1 MAQEILLT
9 REGYERKKAELEKHE
24 KVLYQEIPHKL
35 RLAKEHG
42 GDLRE
47 NKEYVYLKEEQEYAD
62 QEVRRLRELLE
73 NARIIAEDELSTD
86 EVRIGTVVHLEDM
99 GKKELTTYKLVSS
112 AEVDLL
118 RNQIG
123 VDSPVGAALMGQ
135 GKGQTIVV
143 QAPAGRLRYR
153 ILGIERG

>member
-9 REGYERKKAELEKHE
+9 REGYERKKAELEKQE
-24 KVLYQEIPHKL
+24 KILYQEIPEKL

-47 NKEYVYLKEEQEYAD
+47 NKEYVYLKEEQEFVE

-73 NARIIAEDELSTD
+73 NARIISEEEMSSD
-86 EVRIGTVVHLEDM
+86 EVGIGTIVHLEDM
-99 GKKELTTYKLVSS
+99 GTKELATYKLVSS

-118 RNQIG
+118 NNQIG
-123 VDSPVGAALMGQ
+123 VDSPVGGALMGQ

-153 ILGIERG
+153 VLGIERG

>member
-9 REGYERKKAELEKHE
+9 REGYERKKGELEKQE
-24 KVLYQEIPHKL
+24 RILYQEIPEKL

-47 NKEYVYLKEEQEYAD
+47 NKEYVYLKEEQEFVEH
-62 QEVRRLRELLE
+62 EVRRLRELLE
-73 NARIIAEDELSTD
+73 NARIISDEDIRSD
-86 EVRIGTVVHLEDM
+86 EVGIGTTVLLEDVAT
-99 GKKELTTYKLVSS
+99 KELTPYKLVSS

-118 RNQIG
+118 NNQIG
-123 VDSPVGAALMGQ
+123 VDSPVGAALMGLS
-135 GKGQTIVV
+135 KGQSIVV

-153 ILGIERG
+153 ILGIERS

>member
-9 REGYERKKAELEKHE
+9 REGYERKKGELEKQE
-24 KVLYQEIPHKL
+24 RILYQEIPEKL

-47 NKEYVYLKEEQEYAD
+47 NKEYVYLKEEQEFVE

-73 NARIIAEDELSTD
+73 NARIISDEDIRSD
-86 EVRIGTVVHLEDM
+86 EVGIGTTVLLEDVAT
-99 GKKELTTYKLVSS
+99 KELTPYKLVSS

-118 RNQIG
+118 NNQIG
-123 VDSPVGAALMGQ
+123 VDSPVGAALMGLS
-135 GKGQTIVV
+135 KGQSIVV

-153 ILGIERG
+153 ILGIERS

>member
-9 REGYERKKAELEKHE
+9 REGYERKKGELEKQE
-24 KVLYQEIPHKL
+24 RILYQEIPEKL

-47 NKEYVYLKEEQEYAD
+47 NKEYVYLKEEQEFVE

-73 NARIIAEDELSTD
+73 NARIISDEDIRSD
-86 EVRIGTVVHLEDM
+86 EVGIGTTVLLEDVAT
-99 GKKELTTYKLVSS
+99 KELTPYKLVSS

-118 RNQIG
+118 NNQIG
-123 VDSPVGAALMGQ
+123 VDSPVGAALMGLA
-135 GKGQTIVV
+135 KGQSIVV

-153 ILGIERG
+153 ILGIERS

>member
-9 REGYERKKAELEKHE
+9 REGYERKKAELERQE
-24 KVLYQEIPHKL
+24 KILYQEIPQKL

-47 NKEYVYLKEEQEYAD
+47 NKEYVYLKEEQEFVE

-73 NARIIAEDELSTD
+73 NARIIAEEEMSSDEIG
-86 EVRIGTVVHLEDM
+86 IGTIVHLEEI
-99 GKKELTTYKLVSS
+99 GTKELSTYKLVSS
-112 AEVDLL
+112 AEVDLVQ
-118 RNQIG
+118 NQIG

-135 GKGQTIVV
+135 AKGRTIVV

>member
-1 MAQEILLT
+1 VAQEILLT
-9 REGYERKKAELEKHE
+9 REGYERKKAELDRQEKI
-24 KVLYQEIPHKL
+24 LYQEIPEKL

-47 NKEYVYLKEEQEYAD
+47 NKEYVYLKEEQEFVE
-62 QEVRRLRELLE
+62 QEVRRLREMLE
-73 NARIIAEDELSTD
+73 NARIISETEISSD
-86 EVRIGTVVHLEDM
+86 EVGIGINVHLEDV
-99 GKKELTTYKLVSS
+99 GTKELSTYKLVSS

-143 QAPAGRLRYR
+143 QAPEGKLRYR
-153 ILGIERG
+153 ILGIERA